1 MTKED
6 KRAFML
12 EVLQNATKIVE
23 GTTKPYSDKAW
34 SAFVNKVSE
43 MMHKTHDEG
52 HEKLTHW
59 VYLIM
64 TETMETADKELT
76 GGVADEMPH

>member
-1 MTKED
+1 MSEEE

-12 EVLQNATKIVE
+12 EVLENAIKIVK

-34 SAFVNKVSE
+34 GSFIDKVSE
-43 MMHKTHDEG
+43 MMHKPHDAG

-64 TETMETADKELT
+64 TETMETAEKELI
-76 GGVADEMPH
+76 GQ

>member
-34 SAFVNKVSE
+34 STFVNKVSK

-64 TETMETADKELT
+64 TETAVSKMKQKTFC
-76 GGVADEMPH
+76 H